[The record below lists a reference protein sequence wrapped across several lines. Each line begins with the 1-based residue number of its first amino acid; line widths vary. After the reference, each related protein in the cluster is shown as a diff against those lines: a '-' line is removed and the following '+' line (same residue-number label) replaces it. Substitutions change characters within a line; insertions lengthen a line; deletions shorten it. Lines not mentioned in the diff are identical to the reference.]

1 MRSQG
6 VEGATEELPEF
17 HLVVR
22 RPRGRGPLAPYRFAL
37 AVAFALAIAGRE
49 LWWAAIGEAELDAA
63 LLRAGV
69 AALFIWIRSGVV
81 NGILASAER
90 PTQPAGDES

>member
-1 MRSQG
+1 MSDQQ
-6 VEGATEELPEF
+6 ATGELPEF

-37 AVAFALAIAGRE
+37 AVAFALVVAGRD
-49 LWWAAIGEAELDAA
+49 LWDAAQNHPGAGLDAA

-69 AALFIWIRSGVV
+69 AALFIWILSGIV
-81 NGILASAER
+81 NGILASAGR
-90 PTQPAGDES
+90 PQAPADDQS